1 MATSRLDSPG
11 PAPFPLGLTRNIVGF
26 RGLASSLQT
35 LALGAGSSATSTC
48 LPEGPENRSRGRV
61 SQVRHDE
68 TEDLARAGKA
78 L

>member
-1 MATSRLDSPG
+1 M
-11 PAPFPLGLTRNIVGF
+11 
-26 RGLASSLQT
+26 ASSLQT
-35 LALGAGSSATSTC
+35 FAPGVGSSATSTC